1 MNAFL
6 KSVKVR
12 GNDRYTHIKKAITT
26 QLSETVKEI
35 QLCGVEENILSD
47 SLDVEEATNSLCS
60 VVEAMFLHGLKDS
73 LSLRFR
79 KAIADVDDRPDPS
92 FWSPLLVISH
102 KEIINQVGNRLPT
115 EKNTFLFQAC
125 RFRSPML
132 FKLIRKSVTVEP
144 GFESS

>member
-6 KSVKVR
+6 KSVKTR
-12 GNDRYTHIKKAITT
+12 GNDRNTHIKKVITT

-47 SLDVEEATNSLCS
+47 SLDVEEATNSLCC
-60 VVEAMFLHGLKDS
+60 VVEAIFLHGLKDS

-79 KAIADVDDRPDPS
+79 KVIADVDDRPDPS

-102 KEIINQVGNRLPT
+102 KEIINQVGFVHQVYL
-115 EKNTFLFQAC
+115 KY
-125 RFRSPML
+125 
-132 FKLIRKSVTVEP
+132 
-144 GFESS
+144 